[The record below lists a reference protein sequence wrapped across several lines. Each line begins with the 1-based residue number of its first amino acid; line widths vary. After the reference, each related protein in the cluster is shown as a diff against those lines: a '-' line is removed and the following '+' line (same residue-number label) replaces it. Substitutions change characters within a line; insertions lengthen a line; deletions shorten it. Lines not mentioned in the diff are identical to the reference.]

1 MASESSFSKAWKHFV
16 DHEWIKIQCGLK
28 RYTVCHLL
36 SSPSVP
42 QIALCVARDRV
53 ESADPSLTLLS
64 TYLRSRERHQNH
76 AFGNPGALLGAFST
90 TRGFHRR
97 LLVQAFD
104 VVRMKSPIGGIQLHR
119 VALPYNS
126 SGSGLC
132 PCSSVVGRMEI
143 FPL

>member
-1 MASESSFSKAWKHFV
+1 MDQDSMR
-16 DHEWIKIQCGLK
+16 LK

-36 SSPSVP
+36 SSTG
-42 QIALCVARDRV
+42 I
-53 ESADPSLTLLS
+53 SLTVWLIWLGTS
-64 TYLRSRERHQNH
+64 DRNGAV
-76 AFGNPGALLGAFST
+76 AFQDNGP
-90 TRGFHRR
+90 
-97 LLVQAFD
+97 D
-104 VVRMKSPIGGIQLHR
+104 